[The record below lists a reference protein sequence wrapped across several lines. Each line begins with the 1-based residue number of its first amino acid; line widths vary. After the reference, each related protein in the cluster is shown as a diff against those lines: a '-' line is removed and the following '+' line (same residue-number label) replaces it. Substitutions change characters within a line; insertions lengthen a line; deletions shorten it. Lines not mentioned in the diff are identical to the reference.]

1 VRVAT
6 QPIEVMIMKTL
17 IQLANIPSINSIDRF
32 KAEPKT
38 KQQKPLKA
46 TVRKQSIW
54 CNVNNK
60 YMVIK

>member
-1 VRVAT
+1 
-6 QPIEVMIMKTL
+6 MIMKTL
-17 IQLANIPSINSIDRF
+17 IQLANIPSINSIDRV
-32 KAEPKT
+32 KAEPKG